1 MKIGEIR
8 VNISRCVQGVY
19 LRWWFNGWHYY
30 NFTNGYD
37 IAMNTESMDTQI
49 TQMFSVISRIEHPT
63 KLKAEYSYKINV
75 DGIHPQNVAGFTGLL
90 MAEKVEQYE
99 GIILP
104 GDTVATY
111 SWREVEITRGSH
123 IIREDN
129 SPGYRLEFEVTR
141 KELPNTSAVF
151 QKSLYLYIGDTLC
164 DMDEDEVV
172 PVNKQTNDIA
182 ELKDRQS
189 DFTASFKIRK
199 TRAMRTLFELSGEV
213 SSSTT
218 FPYLNQT
225 CKLVQDGIEMIT
237 HGHLVLDLVDD
248 LYYHCSI
255 YSGNLSLFTLIGNLK
270 ITDIQPLTSP
280 DQLDHTWDI
289 NTQSLHSISPEHD
302 FCYPML
308 EPSDDSGMNTVGML
322 LTGNSTGLYGGW
334 IWPFVKVS
342 VLWDELFHNAAYTV
356 EGNILSDDTF
366 NRLYLPISSR
376 AISKSMIA
384 KMLYSVNW
392 LGSYTSTG
400 TTWFGTPA
408 QFPGTILTNGDAMF
422 LTGTYHTHFDGTYKI
437 RFTVRT
443 VAMAIPT
450 IRLLEDS
457 FPVAW
462 FTQTLW
468 SMTGQVFEVE
478 YATTGGH
485 FLQVFSNSMVTYLGF
500 DITFTEITDAK
511 IAYSSFVSPRLY
523 LPDMTQVDFI
533 KMICNM
539 FALIPEVSAKD
550 MTVKFWNYSELYDNI
565 ALARDWSAYLSERE
579 DETEFKFGDYAQYN
593 YLKYKESDDVIK
605 NNGTGIMIVEDET
618 LILQKDALELSIS
631 TCDEVVINFTNPV
644 ATSRIAFNDWYDDAG
659 LYKANDSIDPR
670 IVYVKEA
677 TGKELVL
684 WDAVDVNGV
693 PTGNHVH
700 VPDPLMATSIDIA
713 FSTLVYHYGALSRM
727 LTKTNL
733 RRCKF
738 NLPVYE
744 VAGLKHYIPIYL
756 RQYQAYFYVNKINN
770 YVPGKL
776 CIIDL
781 IKL

>member
-1 MKIGEIR
+1 MKIGEVNITYPNYFR
-8 VNISRCVQGVY
+8 VNISRCTEGVY
-19 LRWWFNGWHYY
+19 LRWWYNGWHYY

-37 IAMNTESMDTQI
+37 ISMSSESMDTQI

-63 KLKAEYSYKINV
+63 KLKAEYSYKINI
-75 DGIHPQNVAGFTGLL
+75 DCIHPQNVAGFTGLL

-99 GIILP
+99 
-104 GDTVATY
+104 DSV
-111 SWREVEITRGSH
+111 WREVEITRGSH

-129 SPGYRLEFEVTR
+129 SPGYRLEFEITR
-141 KELPNTSAVF
+141 KELPDKSSVY

-164 DMDEDEVV
+164 DLDEDEVI

-189 DFTASFKIRK
+189 DFTATFKIRK

-225 CKLVQDGIEMIT
+225 CKLIQDGIEMIT
-237 HGHLVLDLVDD
+237 HGHLILDLVDD
-248 LYYHCSI
+248 QYYHCSI

-280 DQLDHTWDI
+280 DQLDHYWDI
-289 NTQSLHSISPEHD
+289 DTMSLHSISPEHD

-308 EPSDDSGMNTVGML
+308 EPSDDAGMNPML
-322 LTGNSTGLYGGW
+322 LSGNTTELYGGW

-342 VLWDELFHNAAYTV
+342 VLWNELFTNAAYTV
-356 EGNILSDDTF
+356 AGNILNDDTF
-366 NRLYLPISSR
+366 NRLYIPIASR
-376 AISKSMIA
+376 NVNKAFLNKY
-384 KMLYSVNW
+384 LYSLYW
-392 LGSYTSTG
+392 IGDAHYTGLQRFEEVDTVV
-400 TTWFGTPA
+400 
-408 QFPGTILTNGDAMF
+408 INGDANF
-422 LTGTYHTHFDGTYKI
+422 GLGFYKANFTATYKFRIEVQVAGGVPDIRLYSNWVNRGSFTLTGTSPLTYEI
-437 RFTVRT
+437 
-443 VAMAIPT
+443 
-450 IRLLEDS
+450 
-457 FPVAW
+457 
-462 FTQTLW
+462 
-468 SMTGQVFEVE
+468 E
-478 YATTGGH
+478 YAATIGEWLT
-485 FLQVFSNSMVTYLGF
+485 FYSATLIVNYLGYS
-500 DITFTEITDAK
+500 ISVVEISDAK
-511 IAYSSFVSPRLY
+511 LEYGNYVMPRFN

-593 YLKYKESDDVIK
+593 YLKYKESDDVLK
-605 NNGTGIMIVEDET
+605 DNGTGIMIVDDET
-618 LILQKDALELSIS
+618 LTLQKDALELSIS
-631 TCDEVVINFTNPV
+631 TCDEVTIAFTDPV

-659 LYKANDSIDPR
+659 LYKANDTIDPR

-677 TGKELVL
+677 TGKELIL
-684 WDAVDVNGV
+684 WDEIDDVGV
-693 PTGNHVH
+693 PDISHIGYPTGNHVH
-700 VPDPLMATSIDIA
+700 IPDPLMATSIDID
-713 FSTLVYHYGALSRM
+713 FSTLVYHYGSLSRM

-756 RQYQAYFYVNKINN
+756 SQYQAYFYVNKINN

>member
-1 MKIGEIR
+1 
-8 VNISRCVQGVY
+8 
-19 LRWWFNGWHYY
+19 
-30 NFTNGYD
+30 
-37 IAMNTESMDTQI
+37 MNTESMDTQI

-99 GIILP
+99 GAI
-104 GDTVATY
+104 
-111 SWREVEITRGSH
+111 WREVEITRGNH

-141 KELPNTSAVF
+141 KELPNTSSVY

-182 ELKDRQS
+182 EMKDRQS
-189 DFTASFKIRK
+189 DFTATFKIRK

-225 CKLVQDGIEMIT
+225 CKMVQDGIEMIT

-248 LYYHCSI
+248 QYYHCSI

-342 VLWDELFHNAAYTV
+342 VLWNELFANAAYTIT
-356 EGNILSDDTF
+356 GNILNDDTF
-366 NRLYLPISSR
+366 NRLYMPISSL
-376 AISKSMIA
+376 KVN
-384 KMLYSVNW
+384 KELTNKYLYSMFWGTGPGQIVFAPAR
-392 LGSYTSTG
+392 LGQPIFNGINLIS
-400 TTWFGTPA
+400 
-408 QFPGTILTNGDAMF
+408 GDAYF
-422 LTGTYHTHFDGTYKI
+422 KAGYYHAPFTGTYKFSVI
-437 RFTVRT
+437 
-443 VAMAIPT
+443 
-450 IRLLEDS
+450 IRLRIYQ
-457 FPVAW
+457 PAV
-462 FTQTLW
+462 T
-468 SMTGQVFEVE
+468 VEVYNNAILQGNMNLLSGGGFGNPPFVYDYE
-478 YATTGGH
+478 LSGVTTG
-485 FLQVFSNSMVTYLGF
+485 
-500 DITFTEITDAK
+500 DIIQFWVPAEEYFNWSVAVTEISDSK
-511 IAYSSFVSPRLY
+511 IGLGNYVSPRLH
-523 LPDMTQVDFI
+523 LPDMTQINFI

-539 FALIPEVSAKD
+539 FGLIPEVSGKD

-605 NNGTGIMIVEDET
+605 DNGTGIMIVDDET
-618 LILQKDALELSIS
+618 LILQKDALKLDIS
-631 TCDEVVINFTNPV
+631 TCDEVTIAFTNPV

-684 WDAVDVNGV
+684 WDAVDINGV

-700 VPDPLMATSIDIA
+700 IPDPLMATSIDIA

-770 YVPGKL
+770 YVPGQL

>member
-1 MKIGEIR
+1 M
-8 VNISRCVQGVY
+8 S
-19 LRWWFNGWHYY
+19 
-30 NFTNGYD
+30 
-37 IAMNTESMDTQI
+37 TESMDTQI

-63 KLKAEYSYKINV
+63 KLKAEYSYKINI
-75 DGIHPQNVAGFTGLL
+75 DCIQPQNVAGFTGLL

-99 GIILP
+99 DSI
-104 GDTVATY
+104 
-111 SWREVEITRGSH
+111 WREVEITRGSH

-129 SPGYRLEFEVTR
+129 SPGYRLEFEVKR
-141 KELPNTSAVF
+141 KELPNTSSVY

-164 DMDEDEVV
+164 DMDEDEVI

-189 DFTASFKIRK
+189 DFTATFKIRK
-199 TRAMRTLFELSGEV
+199 TRAMRSLFELSGEV

-248 LYYHCSI
+248 QYYHCSI

-270 ITDIQPLTSP
+270 ITDIEPLTFP
-280 DQLDHTWDI
+280 DQLDHYWDI
-289 NTQSLHSISPEHD
+289 DTMALHSISPEHD
-302 FCYPML
+302 FCYPMM
-308 EPSDDSGMNTVGML
+308 EPSDDAGMNPML
-322 LTGNSTGLYGGW
+322 LSGNTTELYGGW

-342 VLWDELFHNAAYTV
+342 VLWNELFANAAYTV
-356 EGNILSDDTF
+356 EGNFLNDDTF
-366 NRLYLPISSR
+366 NRLYLPIASL
-376 AISKSMIA
+376 KVG
-384 KMLYSVNW
+384 KDLTNKYLYSMWWQGDQNINNPDITGVNDSARLGQPVFQGIHLINGNYIFLLGYYHVPFNAVYKLQVAVNAEQMFYTSIWFTVYVNAVSVGRMTQVGYDPTHKYFEFETGNLIGGDSIQVW
-392 LGSYTSTG
+392 LGTSAVRRYWY
-400 TTWFGTPA
+400 WF
-408 QFPGTILTNGDAMF
+408 
-422 LTGTYHTHFDGTYKI
+422 
-437 RFTVRT
+437 
-443 VAMAIPT
+443 
-450 IRLLEDS
+450 
-457 FPVAW
+457 
-462 FTQTLW
+462 
-468 SMTGQVFEVE
+468 
-478 YATTGGH
+478 
-485 FLQVFSNSMVTYLGF
+485 LG
-500 DITFTEITDAK
+500 ITEITDAK
-511 IAYSSFVSPRLY
+511 IGYGSFVSPRLY

-677 TGKELVL
+677 TGKELIL
-684 WDAVDVNGV
+684 WDEVDKVGV
-693 PTGNHVH
+693 PDISHIGYPTGDHVH
-700 VPDPLMATSIDIA
+700 IPDPLMATSIDIA
-713 FSTLVYHYGALSRM
+713 FSTLVYHYGSLSRM

-756 RQYQAYFYVNKINN
+756 SQYQAYFYVNKINN

>member
-1 MKIGEIR
+1 MKIGEVNITYPNYFR
-8 VNISRCVQGVY
+8 VNISRCTEGVY
-19 LRWWFNGWHYY
+19 LRWWYNGWHYY

-37 IAMNTESMDTQI
+37 ISMNTESMDTQI

-63 KLKAEYSYKINV
+63 KLKAEYSYKINI
-75 DGIHPQNVAGFTGLL
+75 DCIQPQNVAGFTGLL

-99 GIILP
+99 DSI
-104 GDTVATY
+104 
-111 SWREVEITRGSH
+111 WREVEITRGSH

-141 KELPNTSAVF
+141 KDLPNTSSVY

-164 DMDEDEVV
+164 DMDEDEVI

-218 FPYLNQT
+218 FPYQNQT

-248 LYYHCSI
+248 QYYHCSI

-270 ITDIQPLTSP
+270 ITDIEPLTSP
-280 DQLDHTWDI
+280 DQLDHYWDI
-289 NTQSLHSISPEHD
+289 STMALHSISPEMD
-302 FCYPML
+302 YVYPMC
-308 EPSDDSGMNTVGML
+308 EPSDDAGMNPML
-322 LTGNSTGLYGGW
+322 LAGNTTELYGGW

-342 VLWDELFHNAAYTV
+342 VLWDELFANAAYTV
-356 EGNILSDDTF
+356 NGNILNDDAF
-366 NRLYLPISSR
+366 NRLYLPIASR
-376 AISKSMIA
+376 NVNKEFINKY
-384 KMLYSVNW
+384 LYSLYWIGNVH
-392 LGSYTSTG
+392 YTGLQRFAEVDTVV
-400 TTWFGTPA
+400 
-408 QFPGTILTNGDAMF
+408 INGDANF
-422 LTGTYHTHFDGTYKI
+422 GLGFYRANFTATYKFRIEVQVAGGIPDIRLYSNFINRGSFTLTGTSPLTYEI
-437 RFTVRT
+437 
-443 VAMAIPT
+443 
-450 IRLLEDS
+450 
-457 FPVAW
+457 
-462 FTQTLW
+462 
-468 SMTGQVFEVE
+468 E
-478 YATTGGH
+478 YAATIGEWLT
-485 FLQVFSNSMVTYLGF
+485 FYSAMLIVNYLGYS
-500 DITFTEITDAK
+500 ISVVEITDAK
-511 IAYSSFVSPRLY
+511 LEYGNYVSPRFN

-579 DETEFKFGDYAQYN
+579 DEAEFKFGDYAQYN
-593 YLKYKESDDVIK
+593 YLKYKESDDVLK
-605 NNGTGIMIVEDET
+605 DNGTGIMIVDDET
-618 LILQKDALELSIS
+618 LTLQKDALKLDIS
-631 TCDEVVINFTNPV
+631 TCDEVTIAFTDPV

-659 LYKANDSIDPR
+659 LYKENDSIDPR
-670 IVYVKEA
+670 IVYIKEA
-677 TGKELVL
+677 TGKELIL
-684 WDAVDVNGV
+684 WDDVDLATGL

-700 VPDPLMATSIDIA
+700 IPDPLMATSIDIA
-713 FSTLVYHYGALSRM
+713 FSALVYHYGSLSRM

-756 RQYQAYFYVNKINN
+756 SQYQAYFYVNKINN